1 MAGRRG
7 RLAEILSLIA
17 GLVAALLIGYAL
29 GTYFLR
35 QVTAPGQKAVMEAL
49 STSEA
54 PVNGQARTGQPAE
67 AGRSDQGQLPGN
79 GASPQSSQGKGAEK
93 ASPGTGST
101 GSEKAGQGVVKQEA
115 PLLTTLEDASY
126 SKSSGNS
133 QAVSGGNLTSS
144 PGGTTGGP
152 KVKLFK
158 VQVGSFKSREDAL
171 QFAKK
176 LEKDGYQPFV
186 TKEAPYTAQVGAFGL
201 QNKAQVLAKELQ
213 AKGYQ
218 GVRIVND

>member
-79 GASPQSSQGKGAEK
+79 GASPQSSQG
-93 ASPGTGST
+93 T
-101 GSEKAGQGVVKQEA
+101 GSEKAGRGLVKQDS
-115 PLLTTLEDASY
+115 PLLTTLEDPSY
-126 SKSSGNS
+126 SKSSGNG
-133 QAVSGGNLTSS
+133 QAVSGGNPAGPS
-144 PGGTTGGP
+144 GGAADGP

-171 QFAKK
+171 QFARK

-201 QNKAQVLAKELQ
+201 QNKAQVLVKELQ

>member
-7 RLAEILSLIA
+7 RLAEIISLIA

-35 QVTAPGQKAVMEAL
+35 QVTAPGQKTVMEAL
-49 STSEA
+49 STSESPA
-54 PVNGQARTGQPAE
+54 NGQAGTGQPAE

-79 GASPQSSQGKGAEK
+79 GASPQSSQR
-93 ASPGTGST
+93 TGST
-101 GSEKAGQGVVKQEA
+101 GSEKAGQGVVNQDV

-126 SKSSGNS
+126 SNSSGNS
-133 QAVSGGNLTSS
+133 QPVSGGNLTSS
-144 PGGTTGGP
+144 PGGLAGGP

-171 QFAKK
+171 QFARK